1 MKNVL
6 KKITAVF
13 TALLASMLFI
23 SADNVEDVQEKYS
36 AHILIEAR
44 TGAVLDEYNSDL
56 QLNAGWLGKLMSVL
70 LIAEDIES
78 GKYTPDTVMTASQ
91 AVTGTDGAV
100 VWIEPNENITADEL
114 LKAVIIGNANDA
126 MTVLAEYN
134 L

>member
-36 AHILIEAR
+36 AHILIDAR

-70 LIAEDIES
+70 LIAEDETI
-78 GKYTPDTVMTASQ
+78 
-91 AVTGTDGAV
+91 
-100 VWIEPNENITADEL
+100 
-114 LKAVIIGNANDA
+114 
-126 MTVLAEYN
+126 
-134 L
+134 